1 MSFAFCRTIKLSA
14 GSLTLGVK
22 LPDFEIG
29 PSFGRYGGPKWC
41 RKPVHVWPQ
50 TRAAMELNVE
60 FRSNR
65 DDFSNFTPSV
75 EGPRRSRRPRVISR
89 VALATLIFLLTL
101 PTLARASQ
109 TATEPTWATESICYE
124 IFVRS
129 FYDSDGDGIG
139 DLNGLIAKLDYLND
153 GKPETVNDLGV
164 NCLWLMPVAEAFS
177 YHGYDTT
184 DYYSVESDYGTNDD
198 FKRLLAEAH
207 RRGIQVIID
216 LVLNHT
222 SDKHPWFQEALS
234 EPNSPYRDW
243 YIWSEENPG
252 YLGPWGQKVWHQSP
266 AADEIYYGIF
276 WEGMPDL
283 NYRNP
288 AVTAEAEKISEFWLT
303 EMGADG
309 FRLDAIK
316 HLIEDGR
323 VQENTPKTHDWLR
336 EYSLFL
342 EATDPDAFTIGEI
355 AGADATALEPYYPDQ
370 LDDYFAFKIGESILT
385 AANYGQTAQLMT
397 VVGQTEATIPDQR
410 YGTFLTNHDQPRTMT
425 VLKDVDEAKIA
436 ATALLTLPGTPFIYY
451 GEEIGMSG
459 EKPDERIRT
468 PMQWSDDPGGGFT
481 TGTPWEPL
489 QIDADTVTVESQ
501 MDDSDSLWSLYD
513 QLIDVR
519 LDHPALQHGDFTPLE
534 FDQPGVTA
542 FIRQSDEEAILV
554 VLNFSKEAVDQ
565 ALITADQTGL
575 EPGSYSLVPL
585 LGNEWTTP
593 FEVGAAG
600 AIAGHSPGIPLAPKT
615 GYIFLLEPKNP

>member
-1 MSFAFCRTIKLSA
+1 LKS
-14 GSLTLGVK
+14 
-22 LPDFEIG
+22 
-29 PSFGRYGGPKWC
+29 GRNCP
-41 RKPVHVWPQ
+41 
-50 TRAAMELNVE
+50 RAHTDAPL
-60 FRSNR
+60 RC
-65 DDFSNFTPSV
+65 
-75 EGPRRSRRPRVISR
+75 GLL
-89 VALATLIFLLTL
+89 ALFLLTL
-101 PTLARASQ
+101 PTLVQANQ
-109 TATEPTWATESICYE
+109 TTYEQTWAAESVCYE

-177 YHGYDTT
+177 YHGYDTI
-184 DYYSVESDYGTNDD
+184 DYYTVESDYGTIDD
-198 FKRLLAEAH
+198 FKRFIAEAH
-207 RRGIQVIID
+207 KRGIRILVD

-222 SDKHPWFQEALS
+222 SDKHPWFQEAIS

-266 AADEIYYGIF
+266 AADEFYYGIF

-323 VQENTPKTHDWLR
+323 IQENTPETHDWLR
-336 EYSLFL
+336 EYSIFL
-342 EATDPDAFTIGEI
+342 EVTKPDAFTIGEI
-355 AGADATALEPYYPDQ
+355 AGADASTLELYYPDQ
-370 LDDYFAFKIGESILT
+370 IDDLFAFKIGESILT
-385 AANYGQTAQLMT
+385 AANYGQTAQLT
-397 VVGQTEATIPDQR
+397 VVVSQTEALLPDQR

-425 VLKDVDEAKIA
+425 VLGGVDEAKIA

-459 EKPDERIRT
+459 HKPDERIRT
-468 PMQWSDDPGGGFT
+468 PMQWSDDQGGGFT
-481 TGTPWEPL
+481 TGTPWEPP
-489 QIDADTVTVESQ
+489 QVDAGTVTVESQ
-501 MDDSDSLWSLYD
+501 MDDPDSLWSHYD
-513 QLIDVR
+513 RLIEIR
-519 LDHPALQHGDFTPLE
+519 LDHPALQHGNLTPLKV
-534 FDQPGVTA
+534 DQPGVA
-542 FIRQSDEEAILV
+542 AYIRRSDEEAVLV
-554 VLNFSKEAVDQ
+554 VLNFGKDEAPQ
-565 ALITADQTGL
+565 PLIAGGMTGL
-575 EPGSYSLVPL
+575 APGSYSLASL
-585 LGNEWTTP
+585 LDDQP
-593 FEVGAAG
+593 ASSLEVSEEG
-600 AIAGHSPGIPLAPKT
+600 AIPGFMPAPSLAPKT